1 MKKMGF
7 FGGLSFAVVA
17 TLVLAA
23 GAWAETPG
31 KTQPAPATKPEARQ
45 LTTQAQTWTGDF
57 DGMLERRTIRV
68 LAPYSR
74 SLYFNDKGRERG
86 ISVDAVRDF
95 ERWINKKYA
104 KQLAKRPITVFIF
117 PTTRDRLLLEVSQG
131 RGDIAVGNLTI
142 TEERR
147 KTVDFVSLPDQ
158 TSVKEVVVTGPKS
171 PAIATADDLA
181 GKTVHVRKAS
191 SYYESLVALNGR
203 FAKEGKPAVKLVLVP
218 DALEDEDM
226 LEMLNAG
233 LLTAIVVDDWKARMW
248 AQILPKIK
256 VNEQA
261 VVREGGQI
269 GWATRKGSPKLEAE
283 ILAYLKA
290 SLTKGV
296 VAGRIKQYMRRVKQV
311 KDSAGT
317 EEWKRFEQTY
327 ALFEKYGKT
336 YNFDPLM
343 LAAQGFQESQLNQDA
358 KSPVGAIG
366 VMQVMP
372 ATGKE
377 LNVGDI
383 RNEES
388 NIHAGVKY
396 MDQLMTKYFRD
407 AKFDDV
413 NRTLFAFASYNCGPG
428 NISKMRKAAVK
439 SGLDP
444 DKWFN
449 NVEIVT
455 AQKIGIET
463 TTYVRNIYKYY
474 VAYKLLEERQEE
486 GQKAREQVAPGPAQP
501 AK

>member
-1 MKKMGF
+1 MRKMIIT
-7 FGGLSFAVVA
+7 GGLAVVLA
-17 TLVLAA
+17 SLVLAI
-23 GAWAETPG
+23 GALAETPA
-31 KTQPAPATKPEARQ
+31 KPPPAPVAKPAARQ
-45 LTTQAQTWTGDF
+45 LTTQTKTWTGDF
-57 DGMLERRTIRV
+57 DVMLERRVIRV

-86 ISVDAVRDF
+86 ITVDTVRGF
-95 ERWINKKYA
+95 EQWINKKYK
-104 KQLAKRPITVFIF
+104 KQLAKRPITVVIF
-117 PTTRDRLLLEVSQG
+117 PTTRDKLLPGVAQG
-131 RGDIAVGNLTI
+131 SGDIAVGNLTI

-158 TSVKEVVVTGPKS
+158 TSVKELVVTGPKS
-171 PAIATADDLA
+171 PAITTVDDLA

-226 LEMLNAG
+226 MEMLNAG
-233 LLTAIVVDDWKARMW
+233 LLEAIVVDDWKARMW

-256 VNEQA
+256 VNAQA

-283 ILAYLKA
+283 ILAYMKA
-290 SLTKGV
+290 NLTKGV
-296 VAGRIKQYMRRVKQV
+296 ITGRVKQYMRKVKQI
-311 KDSAGT
+311 KNATGT
-317 EEWKRFEQTY
+317 EEAKRFEQTY
-327 ALFEKYGKT
+327 ALFEKYGKK

-343 LAAQGFQESQLNQDA
+343 LAAQGFQESQLNQNA
-358 KSPVGAIG
+358 KSQVGAIG

-383 RNEES
+383 RTTES
-388 NIHAGVKY
+388 NIHAGTKY
-396 MDQLMTKYFRD
+396 MDQLMSKNFSD
-407 AKFDDV
+407 AKFDEV

-428 NISKMRKAAVK
+428 NVSKMRNAAEK

-474 VAYKLLEERQEE
+474 VAYKLLNESREAGE
-486 GQKAREQVAPGPAQP
+486 KAREQVAPGPAQP